1 MLQAY
6 KIADIRES
14 ALNLELVFSVSSVL
28 SMAGWLSLIASP
40 LIPEWSNRIAGLII
54 PLALSTG
61 YIALI
66 VLFSSGTEG
75 GYGSLADVST
85 LFSRPQALL
94 AAWIHFLAF
103 DLLIGNWM
111 CRTSRAESIKFYL
124 VLPCLPLTFLFGPAG
139 FVVFSL
145 VRQFGRHPVPGSRL

>member
-1 MLQAY
+1 
-6 KIADIRES
+6 
-14 ALNLELVFSVSSVL
+14 
-28 SMAGWLSLIASP
+28 MAGWLSLLASP
-40 LIPEWSNRIAGLII
+40 LIPEWSNR
-54 PLALSTG
+54 
-61 YIALI
+61 
-66 VLFSSGTEG
+66 
-75 GYGSLADVST
+75 VST
-85 LFSRPQALL
+85 LFSHPQALL

-111 CRTSRAESIKFYL
+111 CRTARAESIKFYL